1 MAPAL
6 KTDNNKLSYS
16 KQLPADQ
23 IEKIRLFLLLYYFQA
38 LERIPV
44 FLFSSLKKCSI
55 KKQKP
60 FSFRQEGVP
69 DHDTSPPGPEEMLC
83 S

>member
-6 KTDNNKLSYS
+6 KKNNRFSYT

-38 LERIPV
+38 LAPIPV
-44 FLFSSLKKCSI
+44 FLFSLPKKCSI

-60 FSFRQEGVP
+60 FSFRQEGAP